1 MSLWLKSQKTFG
13 RNPKCDRDR
22 IKNEKK
28 NEKRIENK
36 KVQIK
41 KGKKVQIEK
50 GNKSK

>member
-22 IKNEKK
+22 IKK
-28 NEKRIENK
+28 EKRIENK